1 MNNPIED
8 FIVRHI
14 ADKRGITTDEIRRDA
29 DLFDNGYVDSL
40 GVFNMM
46 LSLEDEFGIRFVEDD
61 LINPT
66 INTVCGLAAIIA
78 GKRGH

>member
-1 MNNPIED
+1 MNIQIED

-14 ADKRGITTDEIRRDA
+14 ADRRGLESDEIRRDV
-29 DLFDNGYVDSL
+29 DLFEHGYIDSL

-46 LSLEDEFGIRFVEDD
+46 LSLEDEFGVRFIEDD
-61 LINPT
+61 LVDPQ

-78 GKRGH
+78 GKRRG

>member
-14 ADKRGITTDEIRRDA
+14 ADKHGITTDEIRRDA

-46 LSLEDEFGIRFVEDD
+46 LSLEAEFGIRFIEDD
-61 LINPT
+61 LINPN